1 MEIEHVNQGDRFQRG
16 TSVLSGLSADDLEAA
31 ETLKSL
37 GQGKRNKSETS
48 RLCSANSSI
57 DIHSPRLRQAP
68 TTHVQSRTAYNHNE
82 PEPVL
87 ALISSQYPLAA
98 SIINGSILVYKTA
111 RRYTPGGEWTE
122 TNVGLPLARTTA
134 RISGV
139 ESVARWALQPK
150 QDTRNG
156 QSSHPD
162 IEKGYLELT
171 PEGIL
176 RQSNGLSGEPLPVYN
191 DGDRSPPYT
200 EEVVLAKE
208 PQSGAGLG
216 HRLIITT
223 SGLSIAMSEESIR
236 SLKFCL
242 SWLRWA
248 NSKLS
253 DCTSSLQELL
263 KQWERRSSQSSQP
276 MSVTSLTTNE
286 ADDSALAAKIAALK
300 MDVLSTLR
308 QVVDVVSKYAGGA
321 LPENARCLVHQHL
334 VSLPSRFNL
343 ASRRS
348 SNEEI
353 NDAPTNNATQA
364 LLLAQQGL
372 EIFSQVFRV
381 LNDTLVSAED
391 WFEKLGGRR
400 RQPVPQPPPAL
411 LEKPDAR
418 ERSETTQADGDVKME
433 M

>member
-1 MEIEHVNQGDRFQRG
+1 M
-16 TSVLSGLSADDLEAA
+16 
-31 ETLKSL
+31 
-37 GQGKRNKSETS
+37 
-48 RLCSANSSI
+48 
-57 DIHSPRLRQAP
+57 
-68 TTHVQSRTAYNHNE
+68 
-82 PEPVL
+82 
-87 ALISSQYPLAA
+87 
-98 SIINGSILVYKTA
+98 YKTA
-111 RRYTPGGEWTE
+111 QRYTPGGEWTE

-150 QDTRNG
+150 KDAGNG
-156 QSSHPD
+156 QSSVPD

-171 PEGIL
+171 PEGVL
-176 RQSNGLSGEPLPVYN
+176 RQSNGLAGEPLPAYN
-191 DGDRSPPYT
+191 DGDRSPPYS
-200 EEVVLAKE
+200 EELVMTKE
-208 PQSGAGLG
+208 QQSGAGFG

-223 SGLSIAMSEESIR
+223 SGLGVAMSEESIR
-236 SLKFCL
+236 SLKYCL

-253 DCTSSLQELL
+253 DCTSNIQELL

-276 MSVTSLTTNE
+276 MSVSNLTTNE
-286 ADDSALAAKIAALK
+286 ADDSALAARIAAVKSEVLATLK
-300 MDVLSTLR
+300 
-308 QVVDVVSKYAGGA
+308 QVVNVVSTYAGGA
-321 LPENARCLVHQHL
+321 LPENARRLVHQHL
-334 VSLPSRFNL
+334 VSLPQRFNL

-348 SNEEI
+348 SNEEN

-400 RQPVPQPPPAL
+400 RQPVPQPPTL
-411 LEKPDAR
+411 MEKPDHGD
-418 ERSETTQADGDVKME
+418 RSETAQVDADVKME

>member
-1 MEIEHVNQGDRFQRG
+1 M
-16 TSVLSGLSADDLEAA
+16 
-31 ETLKSL
+31 
-37 GQGKRNKSETS
+37 
-48 RLCSANSSI
+48 
-57 DIHSPRLRQAP
+57 RQAP
-68 TTHVQSRTAYNHNE
+68 SNTVQARQSYNPNE

-111 RRYTPGGEWTE
+111 QKFTPGGEWTE
-122 TNVGLPLARTTA
+122 TNVALPLARTTA

-150 QDTRNG
+150 KDATNG
-156 QSSHPD
+156 QSSLPD

-171 PEGIL
+171 PDGVL
-176 RQSNGLSGEPLPVYN
+176 RQSGSLSGEPLPAYT
-191 DGDRSPPYT
+191 DGDRSPPYS
-200 EEVVLAKE
+200 EEVIISKE
-208 PQSGAGLG
+208 QPSNAGLG

-223 SGLSIAMSEESIR
+223 SGLGVAMSEESIR

-248 NSKLS
+248 NHKLS
-253 DCTSSLQELL
+253 DCTSSIQDLL
-263 KQWERRSSQSSQP
+263 KQWERRSSQGSQP
-276 MSVTSLTTNE
+276 MSVSNLTTNE
-286 ADDSALAAKIAALK
+286 TDDSALAAKIAALK
-300 MDVLSTLR
+300 TEVLTTLK
-308 QVVDVVSKYAGGA
+308 QVMNVVSTYAGGA
-321 LPENARCLVHQHL
+321 LPENARRLVHQHL
-334 VSLPSRFNL
+334 VSLPQRFSL

-348 SNEEI
+348 SNEE

-400 RQPVPQPPPAL
+400 RQTLPQPPVL
-411 LEKPDAR
+411 LEKPDMTMDR
-418 ERSETTQADGDVKME
+418 RSETVQANADTDVKME

>member
-1 MEIEHVNQGDRFQRG
+1 MSHLGK
-16 TSVLSGLSADDLEAA
+16 GLKEVPACCLACQQTISKLPKPSKVWARVRHSHISDIYYTD
-31 ETLKSL
+31 
-37 GQGKRNKSETS
+37 
-48 RLCSANSSI
+48 SST
-57 DIHSPRLRQAP
+57 DVHSPRLRQAP
-68 TTHVQSRTAYNHNE
+68 PPHVQTRTSYNPDE

-111 RRYTPGGEWTE
+111 QRYTPGGEWTE

-150 QDTRNG
+150 KDTRNG
-156 QSSHPD
+156 QTSLPD

-171 PEGIL
+171 AEGVL
-176 RQSNGLSGEPLPVYN
+176 RQSNGLSGEPLPAYN
-191 DGDRSPPYT
+191 DGDRSPPYS
-200 EEVVLAKE
+200 EEIMLSKE
-208 PQSGAGLG
+208 QQSSGGLG

-223 SGLSIAMSEESIR
+223 SGLGVAMSEESIR
-236 SLKFCL
+236 SLKYCL

-248 NSKLS
+248 NQKLS
-253 DCTSSLQELL
+253 DCTSNIQDLL
-263 KQWERRSSQSSQP
+263 KQWERRSSQGSQP
-276 MSVTSLTTNE
+276 MSVSSLTNTE
-286 ADDSALAAKIAALK
+286 ADDSALAAKIAAVKAEVLTTLK
-300 MDVLSTLR
+300 
-308 QVVDVVSKYAGGA
+308 QVMNVVSTYAGGA
-321 LPENARCLVHQHL
+321 LPENARRLVHQHL
-334 VSLPSRFNL
+334 VSLPQRFNR

-348 SNEEI
+348 SNEE

-400 RQPVPQPPPAL
+400 RQPVPQPPAMI
-411 LEKPDAR
+411 EKGDSIDR
-418 ERSETTQADGDVKME
+418 RSETVQADTDVKME